1 MGKGT
6 ARGRASNAILA
17 IAALVLVGSLGYLL
31 IHALGGA
38 VLGKPVKPGVIVRA
52 DRHTA
57 WPWLLLGLLAGLTGL
72 TGWALA
78 RREAGRAAAGHGREL
93 ESSRAELERS
103 QGESKQAHEEA
114 EEQRESAERAE
125 REAAERRETLQE
137 REQELARARAQAARA
152 NELRQ
157 LERDWNRE
165 LRSKVIGLQ
174 HAAGALGDQSDVR
187 SLVLRLT
194 VRLVGAEKGLLLTHR
209 PGHEEQDIASDLEIA
224 ATEGF
229 EHDPVDSRLVE
240 RFAGQVLKADET
252 VREDEPEEMEEG
264 RATATDRE
272 IENLVA
278 IPIYVQ
284 DEFSG
289 VVVCANR
296 AGGFEE
302 LDDDVL
308 LSLGDHAGAIL
319 DNHRLHGELRSSYVG
334 TVRVL
339 TEAIGAKDAALRSHS
354 EEVLTYVSEV
364 AKGLEL
370 EPSERE
376 ELLFGSLLHDV
387 GKIGISEQI
396 LLKPGRLT
404 PEEFGVVRLHP
415 RIGLRLIEQVPA
427 LRNVGPAV
435 LYHHE
440 RYDGTGYPAGLTG
453 EEIPLSARVIAV
465 ADAFSAMVEPRPYRD
480 LVSAEDACHELERC
494 AGSQFDPRMVEL
506 FVDAVRKRPASERE
520 PGALEQVFEDPELGL
535 RVGRDG
541 TMLGS
546 ASFAVTD
553 SLTQLYSHR
562 YFHEQVESE
571 ARRAAMQE
579 RPFAVLIVKF
589 DGLGE
594 VNERESY
601 AAGDAALQ
609 RAGAALQRASAR
621 AGGTPCRYSGRRL
634 GLVIPLVDEEVAR
647 RVGVELCKELGPNG
661 LRPRTGAAS
670 WSPGEA
676 GADVARRALYAAEGP
691 PAVEQAS

>member
-1 MGKGT
+1 M
-6 ARGRASNAILA
+6 A
-17 IAALVLVGSLGYLL
+17 IAALILVGSLGYLL

-38 VLGKPVKPGVIVRA
+38 ELGKPVKPGVIVRA

-57 WPWLLLGLLAGLTGL
+57 WPWLLLGLLAGLSGL
-72 TGWALA
+72 AGWALS
-78 RREAGRAAAGHGREL
+78 RRAAGRLAADHGREL
-93 ESSRAELERS
+93 ESSRSELERS
-103 QGESKQAHEEA
+103 EGELEGAREEA
-114 EEQRESAERAE
+114 DEQRDHAARAE
-125 REAAERRETLQE
+125 KDAQQRRQELKE
-137 REQELARARAQAARA
+137 REQELARSRAQATRA

-157 LERDWNRE
+157 LERSWNHE
-165 LRSKVIGLQ
+165 LRSEVVGLQ
-174 HAAGALGDQSDVR
+174 RAAGALGDPADVR

-194 VRLVGAEKGLLLTHR
+194 VRLVQAEKGLLLTHR
-209 PGHEEQDIASDLEIA
+209 PGQEDRDVASDLDVA

-229 EHDPVDSRLVE
+229 EHDPADSQLVE
-240 RFAGQVLKADET
+240 RFAARVLQADEM
-252 VREDEPEEMEEG
+252 VREDEVADLAEG
-264 RATATDRE
+264 EATAADRE
-272 IENLVA
+272 IQNLVA

-296 AGGFEE
+296 EGGFEE

-354 EEVLTYVSEV
+354 EEVLSYVTAV
-364 AKGLEL
+364 ADRLEL
-370 EPSERE
+370 ASGERE

-404 PEEFGVVRLHP
+404 PEEFAVIRLHP
-415 RIGLRLIEQVPA
+415 RIGLRLVEQVPA

-435 LYHHE
+435 LHHHE
-440 RYDGTGYPAGLTG
+440 RFDGTGYPSGLTG

-465 ADAFSAMVEPRPYRD
+465 ADAFSAMIESRPYREV
-480 LVSAEDACHELERC
+480 VSTEEACHELERC
-494 AGSQFDPRMVEL
+494 AGTQFDPRMVEL
-506 FVDAVRKRPASERE
+506 FVEAVRMRPASKRE
-520 PGALEQVFEDPELGL
+520 PGALSLVFDDPELGL
-535 RVGRDG
+535 RAGRDG
-541 TMLGS
+541 TMLGAS
-546 ASFAVTD
+546 SFAVTD

-579 RPFAVLIVKF
+579 RPFAVLMLKF

-594 VNERESY
+594 INEREGY

-609 RAGAALQRASAR
+609 RAGKALQRASAR

-634 GLVIPLVDEEVAR
+634 ALVIPLVDEEVAR
-647 RVGVELCKELGPNG
+647 QVGVEVCHELGSNG
-661 LRPRTGAAS
+661 LRPRAGAAG
-670 WSPGEA
+670 WRPGDA
-676 GADVARRALYAAEGP
+676 GADVARRALFAADGP
-691 PAVEQAS
+691 PVVEPAA